1 MKRTRIQL
9 VKLTEIPP
17 LPIASQRILATISQ
31 EYVTLTEVTE
41 AVKPSPEITAQIL
54 RAANSAY
61 FGFSGEVTS
70 VDDAIKRVLG
80 LDIVKSFVMV
90 ALLDK
95 PFNSSQVPS
104 FDARLYWRIAMITGL
119 MAEKMLPG
127 INADIETKDGE
138 AFVAGLLINIG
149 MFGLVHVFPEEMEN
163 TLKDPR
169 SSDLASLQKLMQFQL
184 KSDLF
189 IAGGW
194 LARQW
199 QFPRLYQCIIEN
211 CNNSSYNGEYAP
223 LVVLIGAC
231 YKIAFDLC
239 GLQANLN
246 ESRLVFSSLGVSES
260 MLEYVID
267 EVLKEM
273 DGLSSALEMVA

>member
-104 FDARLYWRIAMITGL
+104 FCSPSAHSFACLSLETTFHRLLKRWHSQVQGLNAAGSSTGQDLPSTIVLFTDIAT
-119 MAEKMLPG
+119 A
-127 INADIETKDGE
+127 
-138 AFVAGLLINIG
+138 LI
-149 MFGLVHVFPEEMEN
+149 
-163 TLKDPR
+163 
-169 SSDLASLQKLMQFQL
+169 S
-184 KSDLF
+184 
-189 IAGGW
+189 
-194 LARQW
+194 
-199 QFPRLYQCIIEN
+199 
-211 CNNSSYNGEYAP
+211 SSY
-223 LVVLIGAC
+223 C
-231 YKIAFDLC
+231 
-239 GLQANLN
+239 
-246 ESRLVFSSLGVSES
+246 
-260 MLEYVID
+260 
-267 EVLKEM
+267 
-273 DGLSSALEMVA
+273 